1 MKHSRRYRELKSKIE
16 PKKYSVDEAI
26 EKVKELAS
34 AKYDESLDVSI
45 QFNIN
50 SKKTD
55 QQIRGISNLPHG
67 TGKKKKILVLTKGEK
82 EQEAKKAGADYVGF
96 EEYIEKIKKGWAD
109 VDIIIA
115 TPDTMSDVGKLG
127 KILGPKGLMPSPKV
141 GTVTFEVGAQVEALK
156 KGKVEFKTD
165 KTGCLHISVG
175 RVSFETKKLR
185 ENLFTF
191 FEDLLAAKPQSIKG
205 QFLKSV
211 TLSSTIGPGIKLDE
225 KAILNELHK
234 GGS

>member
-45 QFNIN
+45 QFNIDP
-50 SKKTD
+50 KKTD

>member
-16 PKKYSVDEAI
+16 PKKYFVDEAI

-45 QFNIN
+45 QFNIDP
-50 SKKTD
+50 KKTD